1 MEQLNLFAA
10 APAPAWHPDP
20 DKVRA
25 RLSRILAEARAAE
38 VMPWEPARLS
48 LYRTIVPDM
57 TRWLPDDEAA
67 RWRAEFDVELERLGV
82 TSETEAHG

>member
-10 APAPAWHPDP
+10 GPAPAWQPDP

-25 RLSRILAEARAAE
+25 RLARILAEARAAD

-57 TRWLPDDEAA
+57 TRWLPEDEGA
-67 RWRAEFDVELERLGV
+67 RWRAEFSAELTRLGL
-82 TSETEAHG
+82 AD